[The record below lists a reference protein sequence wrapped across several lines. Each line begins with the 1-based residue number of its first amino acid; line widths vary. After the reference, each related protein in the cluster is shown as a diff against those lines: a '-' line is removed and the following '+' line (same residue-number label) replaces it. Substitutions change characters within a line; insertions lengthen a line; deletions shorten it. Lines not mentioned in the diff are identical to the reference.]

1 MRVELLVSHWCPTC
15 PAAEAIWRQV
25 AAERAIDFAVVDVTK
40 PEGREIVSKLNLR
53 TIPSTVI
60 DGVLQAVGVPS
71 LDAARALVAA
81 APPRA
86 TAAPAAQSVRERAAR
101 PPAPAFDARAALR
114 LLANVPHRFFF
125 LLGAVQAVAVMLWWL
140 VDLGGRYAGLY
151 APIAWTVPPPW
162 GHAFLMNYTVFP
174 FFVFGFLM
182 TAMPNWTGEAMPHR
196 AHLYAGLPMALGV
209 VLLYVGFATDARVV
223 LTGVALLV
231 VGWLIGAGILA
242 SVVAENRGRDRFAL
256 GLTVVMFVGALSAAA
271 FGAWLATDEPMFAA
285 ASRHAGVWFFLVP
298 LFLTIEHRLVPF
310 FSSRIIEGYAV
321 FRPQWSLPLLMAAA
335 AAHFA
340 LELAGAR
347 AWLWVAD
354 APMAAWVAL
363 LAVKWGLKG
372 SFRARLLVMLHLTLV
387 AGAVAFALYALDSLA
402 TAAGHAG
409 ALGLA
414 PLHALTIGYFAA
426 TTVAMVSR
434 VSLGH
439 SGRALE
445 ADPLT
450 WWAFL
455 GLLAT
460 AGLRTVA
467 DLWFVPP
474 ALRLGLSV
482 AAAVLWLAVFMT
494 WAARYVPLYLRPRAD
509 GRPG

>member
-1 MRVELLVSHWCPTC
+1 MKVALLVSHWCPTC
-15 PAAEAIWRQV
+15 PAAEAVWRQV
-25 AAERAIDFAVVDVTK
+25 AAERAIDFAVVDVSK
-40 PEGREIVSKLNLR
+40 PEGREIVAKLNVR
-53 TIPSTVI
+53 SVPSTVI

-71 LDAARALVAA
+71 VEAARGLVAA
-81 APPRA
+81 VPLRA
-86 TAAPAAQSVRERAAR
+86 VAPAAPER
-101 PPAPAFDARAALR
+101 DARAAVPPGGPRTALR
-114 LLANVPHRFFF
+114 LLGRVPHRFFF
-125 LLGAVQAVAVMLWWL
+125 LLGAVQAVAVMAWWL
-140 VDLGGRYAGLY
+140 LDLGGRYAGFY
-151 APIAWTVPPPW
+151 APFAWTVPPPW
-162 GHAFLMNYTVFP
+162 AHAFLLTYTVFP
-174 FFVFGFLM
+174 FFMFGFLM

-209 VLLYVGFATDARVV
+209 ILLYAGFATDARVA
-223 LTGVALLV
+223 LAGVALLV
-231 VGWLIGAGILA
+231 AGWLAGVGILA
-242 SVVAENRGRDRFAL
+242 SVVAANRGRDPFAVW
-256 GLTVVMFVGALSAAA
+256 LTALMGVGALSAAA
-271 FGAWLATDEPMFAA
+271 FGAWLATGETLYATV
-285 ASRHAGVWFFLVP
+285 SRHAGIWLFLVP
-298 LFLTIEHRLVPF
+298 IFLTIEHRLVPF
-310 FSSRIIEGYAV
+310 FSSRIIEGYV
-321 FRPQWSLPLLMAAA
+321 LYRPEWSLPLLGAAA

-340 LELAGAR
+340 LELAEAR
-347 AWLWVAD
+347 AWLWTVD
-354 APMAAWVAL
+354 APMAAWVGF

-372 SFRARLLVMLHLTLV
+372 SFRARLLVMLHLGVV
-387 AGAVAFALYALDSLA
+387 AAAVAFALYALDSLSA
-402 TAAGHAG
+402 AAGRPG

-445 ADPLT
+445 ADALT

-460 AGLRTVA
+460 AGVRAAA

-482 AAAVLWLAVFMT
+482 AAAILWLAVFVP
-494 WAARYVPLYLRPRAD
+494 WAARYVPIYLRPRAD

>member
-15 PAAEAIWRQV
+15 PAAETVWRQV
-25 AAERAIDFAVVDVTK
+25 AAERDFDFAVVDISK

-53 TIPSTVI
+53 TVPATVV
-60 DGVLQAVGVPS
+60 DGVLQGVGVIP
-71 LDAARALVAA
+71 LDQARALTAA

-86 TAAPAAQSVRERAAR
+86 AAR
-101 PPAPAFDARAALR
+101 PAEEHAAQRPERPIDPRASLR

-140 VDLGGRYAGLY
+140 LDLGGRYAGLY
-151 APIAWTVPPPW
+151 APMAWTVPPPW
-162 GHAFLMNYTVFP
+162 AHAFLMNYTVFP

-196 AHLYAGLPMALGV
+196 AHLYAGLPMAVGV
-209 VLLYVGFATDARVV
+209 VLFYAGLATDARLV
-223 LTGVALLV
+223 LAGVALLV
-231 VGWLIGAGILA
+231 AGWTIGAGILA
-242 SVVAENRGRDRFAL
+242 SVVAENRGRDRFAV
-256 GLTVVMFVGALSAAA
+256 GLTAVMFVGALSAAA
-271 FGAWLATDEPMFAA
+271 FGVWLATDEPVWAA
-285 ASRHAGVWFFLVP
+285 ISRHAGVWLFLVP

-310 FSSRIIEGYAV
+310 FSSRIIAGYAV
-321 FRPQWSLPLLMAAA
+321 FRPQWSMPFLVAAA
-335 AAHFA
+335 IVHFA

-347 AWLWVAD
+347 QWLWVAD
-354 APMAAWVAL
+354 APMAVWVATL
-363 LAVKWGLKG
+363 TVKWGLAG
-372 SFRARLLVMLHLTLV
+372 SFRARLLVVLHLALV
-387 AGAVAFALYALDSLA
+387 AFAVALALYALDSLA
-402 TAAGHAG
+402 TLAGHAG
-409 ALGLA
+409 AVGLA

-445 ADPLT
+445 ADALT

-455 GLLAT
+455 GVLAT
-460 AGLRTVA
+460 AGVRAVA
-467 DLWFVPP
+467 DLWFLPP
-474 ALRLGLSV
+474 ALRLWLSL
-482 AAAVLWLAVFMT
+482 AAAILWLAVFVP
-494 WAARYVPLYLRPRAD
+494 WAARYLPLYLRARAD

>member
-15 PAAEAIWRQV
+15 PAAEAVWRQV
-25 AAERAIDFAVVDVTK
+25 AAERAIDFAVVDVSK

-53 TIPSTVI
+53 TVPSTVI
-60 DGVLQAVGVPS
+60 DGVLRGVGVQS
-71 LDAARALVAA
+71 LEEARALV
-81 APPRA
+81 P
-86 TAAPAAQSVRERAAR
+86 AAPARAVPRPEAGREAA
-101 PPAPAFDARAALR
+101 AASSRNGVGTTLR
-114 LLANVPHRFFF
+114 LLGNVPHRFFF

-151 APIAWTVPPPW
+151 APIAWTLPPPW
-162 GHAFLMNYTVFP
+162 AHAFLMNYTVFP

-196 AHLYAGLPMALGV
+196 AHLYAGVPMALGV

-223 LTGVALLV
+223 LAGVALLV
-231 VGWLIGAGILA
+231 AGWVTGAGILA
-242 SVVAENRGRDRFAL
+242 SVVVANRGRDRFAV
-256 GLTVVMFVGALSAAA
+256 GLTVVMFVGALSAAS

-285 ASRHAGVWFFLVP
+285 VSRHAGVWLFLVP

-321 FRPQWSLPLLMAAA
+321 FRPQGSLPFLVAAA
-335 AAHFA
+335 AVHCA
-340 LELAGAR
+340 LELTGAR
-347 AWLWVAD
+347 AWLWLVD
-354 APMAAWVAL
+354 APMAAWVAF

-372 SFRARLLVMLHLTLV
+372 SFQARLLVMLHLTLV
-387 AGAVAFALYALDSLA
+387 AAAVALALYAIDSLA

-450 WWAFL
+450 WWAFV
-455 GLLAT
+455 GVLAT

-467 DLWFVPP
+467 DLWFMPP

-482 AAAVLWLAVFMT
+482 AAAVLWLAVFLA
-494 WAARYVPLYLRPRAD
+494 WVARYAPLYLRPRAD

>member
-15 PAAEAIWRQV
+15 PAAEAVWRQV
-25 AAERAIDFAVVDVTK
+25 AGERAIDFAVVDISK

-53 TIPSTVI
+53 TVPATVI
-60 DGVLQAVGVPS
+60 DGVLQSVGVPS
-71 LDAARALVAA
+71 PDAARALVAA
-81 APPRA
+81 APARA
-86 TAAPAAQSVRERAAR
+86 AAR
-101 PPAPAFDARAALR
+101 PPAEARAQRPPVPAFDPRAALR
-114 LLANVPHRFFF
+114 LLGNVPHRFFF
-125 LLGAVQAVAVMLWWL
+125 LLGVVQAVAVMLWWL

-209 VLLYVGFATDARVV
+209 VLLYVGLATDARVV

-242 SVVAENRGRDRFAL
+242 GVVAANRGRDRFAL
-256 GLTVVMFVGALSAAA
+256 GLTVAMLVGALSAAS
-271 FGAWLATDEPMFAA
+271 FGAWLATDEPAFAA
-285 ASRHAGVWFFLVP
+285 VSRYAGVWLFLVP
-298 LFLTIEHRLVPF
+298 LYFTIEHRLVPF

-321 FRPQWSLPLLMAAA
+321 FRPQGSLPFLVAAA
-335 AAHFA
+335 AVHFA

-347 AWLWVAD
+347 AWLWLVD
-354 APMAAWVAL
+354 APMATWVAF

-387 AGAVAFALYALDSLA
+387 MAAVALALYAIDSLS

-409 ALGLA
+409 TLGLA
-414 PLHALTIGYFAA
+414 PLHALTIGYFSA
-426 TTVAMVSR
+426 TTLAMVSR

-455 GLLAT
+455 GVLAT
-460 AGLRTVA
+460 AGMRIVA
-467 DLWFVPP
+467 DLWFMPP
-474 ALRLGLSV
+474 TLRLWLSV
-482 AAAVLWLAVFMT
+482 VAAVLWLVVFLA
-494 WAARYVPLYLRPRAD
+494 WAARYLPLYLRPRAD

>member
-25 AAERAIDFAVVDVTK
+25 AAERAIDFAVVDVSK

-53 TIPSTVI
+53 TVPSTVI
-60 DGVLQAVGVPS
+60 DGVLQGVGVQS
-71 LDAARALVAA
+71 LDEARALVAA

-86 TAAPAAQSVRERAAR
+86 VARPEPRREAAAAAP
-101 PPAPAFDARAALR
+101 PLGARAAFR

-140 VDLGGRYAGLY
+140 VDLGGRYAGVY

-162 GHAFLMNYTVFP
+162 AHAFLLNYTVFP
-174 FFVFGFLM
+174 FFILGFLM

-196 AHLYAGLPMALGV
+196 AHLYAGLPMAIGV
-209 VLLYVGFATDARVV
+209 VLVYVGLATDARLV
-223 LTGVALLV
+223 LAGVASHV
-231 VGWLIGAGILA
+231 VGWLIGVGTLA
-242 SVVAENRGRDRFAL
+242 SVVAANRGRDRFAL
-256 GLTVVMFVGALSAAA
+256 GVTAALGVGALSAAA
-271 FGAWLATDEPMFAA
+271 FGAWLATDEPAYAA
-285 ASRHAGVWFFLVP
+285 ISRHAGVWLFLVP
-298 LFLTIEHRLVPF
+298 LFLTVEHRLVPF
-310 FSSRIIEGYAV
+310 FSSRIIEGYVV
-321 FRPQWSLPLLMAAA
+321 FRPQWSIPLLVAASA
-335 AAHFA
+335 LHFA

-347 AWLWVAD
+347 GWLWVAD
-354 APMAAWVAL
+354 APMAAWVAT

-372 SFRARLLVMLHLTLV
+372 SFRARLLVMLHLALV
-387 AGAVAFALYALDSLA
+387 ALAVALALYTLDSLA

-426 TTVAMVSR
+426 TTLAMVSR

-450 WWAFL
+450 WWAFV
-455 GLLAT
+455 GVLAT
-460 AGLRTVA
+460 AGVRATA

-474 ALRLGLSV
+474 TLRLWLSV
-482 AAAVLWLAVFMT
+482 LAAVLWLAVFVP
-494 WAARYVPLYLRPRAD
+494 WAARYVPIYLRPRGD